1 MAGGATVWV
10 ARWETRNT
18 QSMAFGPTAAR
29 ALENLVAAWVERH
42 CPPEGADPALPWEER
57 EGIELNPV
65 DPDRGYV
72 LGTGDGAWLPAGLRG
87 DAEGLAG
94 TWDALAA
101 RYGIDPGAGGPS
113 P

>member
-1 MAGGATVWV
+1 MGFDREFRRKLAQRGWVGLTLPKEYGGGGRSHF
-10 ARWETRNT
+10 ARFVLIEELL
-18 QSMAFGPTAAR
+18 AA
-29 ALENLVAAWVERH
+29 
-42 CPPEGADPALPWEER
+42 
-57 EGIELNPV
+57 
-65 DPDRGYV
+65 
-72 LGTGDGAWLPAGLRG
+72 AGLRG